1 MAWSS
6 FNSGPICHVLPV
18 LRMALCFQ
26 IKGQWAKIKHDILG
40 AIFRRVPHVAAP
52 GAMFDVYHYLVIII
66 IIIID

>member
-1 MAWSS
+1 
-6 FNSGPICHVLPV
+6 
-18 LRMALCFQ
+18 MALCFQ